1 MALWGRKASK
11 KRDAVDLARAD
22 FDGQFPVAF
31 LGMRQAGKTVH
42 HALLKDVAARRLKRY
57 TNGKY
62 LGIATAGAVHINRII
77 DALYDGRFPE
87 KTAEKE
93 AMRLV
98 VELASTENGTDIS
111 LIRHDMAG
119 EEYDRLLVAE
129 MPIEE
134 RIRQM
139 LEASKTEGE
148 PYGPMAHLI
157 FAKIYVV
164 LVDCSL
170 PEPWGGSQA
179 YIRDA
184 IKNIHAVKN
193 YIGALY
199 NDKVTSHLAIVF
211 SKCDTL
217 GDERGV
223 DALAGELDEVDAAV
237 ARYIGGDVKHFKSR
251 VDSTKAEDEETP
263 GIDEKNRR
271 ALLGDAERPA
281 DHGQG
286 AGRAQGRAAAKEGAP
301 AAAASPGAAR
311 PAGDCEP
318 TGPCQA
324 AHGGAQKKYGGAGRE
339 RADLGDKAGD
349 MRAEVGGTRP
359 GGAPARYRP
368 DKPLSYNADDYLDM
382 IDWMIRLAR
391 REAGY

>member
-1 MALWGRKASK
+1 MMALWGKKASK

-42 HALLKDVAARRLKRY
+42 YALLKDVAARRLKRH

-62 LGIATAGAVHINRII
+62 LGIATVGARHTNRII
-77 DALYDGRFPE
+77 DGLYNGRFPE
-87 KTAEKE
+87 KTAEEE
-93 AMRLV
+93 AMWLV
-98 VELASTENGTDIS
+98 VEVASTENGTDVS
-111 LIRHDMAG
+111 LIHHDMAG
-119 EEYDRLLVAE
+119 EEYDRILVAE

-184 IKNIHAVKN
+184 IKSIHAVKN
-193 YIGALY
+193 YIHALY

-211 SKCDTL
+211 TKCDTL

-223 DALAGELDEVDAAV
+223 DALAGELDVVDAAV
-237 ARYIGGDVKHFKSR
+237 ARYIGGNVKHFKSR
-251 VDSTKAEDEETP
+251 VDSTRTGDEEASK
-263 GIDEKNRR
+263 IDENKREAR
-271 ALLGDAERPA
+271 PDDAERPA
-281 DHGQG
+281 DHGQ
-286 AGRAQGRAAAKEGAP
+286 APGRAHGRAAAEEYAP

-311 PAGDCEP
+311 PAGDSEP
-318 TGPCQA
+318 AGPRQA
-324 AHGGAQKKYGGAGRE
+324 AHGGAGRE
-339 RADLGDKAGD
+339 RADLENEAGD
-349 MRAEVGGTRP
+349 MRAEMGGPRP
-359 GGAPARYRP
+359 GGARARGAPARYRP

-382 IDWMIRLAR
+382 IDWMIRMAR

>member
-1 MALWGRKASK
+1 MMALWGKKASK
-11 KRDAVDLARAD
+11 VRDAVDLARAD

-31 LGMRQAGKTVH
+31 LGMRQAGRTVH
-42 HALLKDVAARRLKRY
+42 YALLKDVAARRLKRY

-62 LGIATAGAVHINRII
+62 LGIATVGAVHINRII

-87 KTAEKE
+87 KTAEEE

-98 VELASTENGTDIS
+98 VEVASTENGTDIS
-111 LIRHDMAG
+111 LIHHDMAG

-134 RIRQM
+134 RIQQM

-170 PEPWGGSQA
+170 PESWGRSQA
-179 YIRDA
+179 YIKDA
-184 IKNIHAVKN
+184 IKSIHAVKN
-193 YIGALY
+193 YIHALY

-211 SKCDTL
+211 SKYDTL
-217 GDERGV
+217 GDGRGV

-251 VDSTKAEDEETP
+251 VDSTRTGDEEASK
-263 GIDEKNRR
+263 IDENKREAR
-271 ALLGDAERPA
+271 PDDAERPA
-281 DHGQG
+281 DHGQ
-286 AGRAQGRAAAKEGAP
+286 APGRAHGRAAAEEDAP

-311 PAGDCEP
+311 PAGDSEP
-318 TGPCQA
+318 AGPRQA
-324 AHGGAQKKYGGAGRE
+324 AHGGAGRE
-339 RADLGDKAGD
+339 RADLGNEAGD
-349 MRAEVGGTRP
+349 MRAEMGGPRP
-359 GGAPARYRP
+359 GGARARGAPARYRP

-382 IDWMIRLAR
+382 IDWMIRMAR

>member
-1 MALWGRKASK
+1 
-11 KRDAVDLARAD
+11 
-22 FDGQFPVAF
+22 
-31 LGMRQAGKTVH
+31 MRQAGKTVH
-42 HALLKDVAARRLKRY
+42 YALLKDVAARRLKRH

-62 LGIATAGAVHINRII
+62 LGIATVGARHTNRII
-77 DALYDGRFPE
+77 DGLYDGRFPE
-87 KTAEKE
+87 KTAEEE

-98 VELASTENGTDIS
+98 VEVASTENGTDVS
-111 LIRHDMAG
+111 LIHHDMAG
-119 EEYDRLLVAE
+119 EEYDRILVAE

-148 PYGPMAHLI
+148 SYGPMAHLI

-170 PEPWGGSQA
+170 PESWGRSQA
-179 YIRDA
+179 YIKDA
-184 IKNIHAVKN
+184 IKSIHAVKN
-193 YIGALY
+193 YIHALY

-211 SKCDTL
+211 SKYDTL

-251 VDSTKAEDEETP
+251 VDSTRAEDEKTP
-263 GIDEKNRR
+263 GIDENKRR

-286 AGRAQGRAAAKEGAP
+286 TGRAQGRAAAKEGAP
-301 AAAASPGAAR
+301 ATAASPGAAR

-318 TGPCQA
+318 TGPCRA
-324 AHGGAQKKYGGAGRE
+324 AHGGAGRE
-339 RADLGDKAGD
+339 RADLGDKASD
-349 MRAEVGGTRP
+349 MRAEVGGIRP

-382 IDWMIRLAR
+382 IDWMIRMAR